1 MALFEQN
8 HIVTK
13 RVQNVLVTL
22 GINSEIILNILT
34 EATAKTVSEIAI
46 KAGAATTVITA
57 VETVTGALVNNA
69 YKVVKGASKE
79 GVAGL
84 KADTNTVG
92 KIGSA
97 SSKVASKAAATV
109 IIGISSVFVAL
120 DGVDLA
126 FNIRD

>member
-69 YKVVKGASKE
+69 YKVVKGA
-79 GVAGL
+79 
-84 KADTNTVG
+84 
-92 KIGSA
+92 
-97 SSKVASKAAATV
+97 
-109 IIGISSVFVAL
+109 
-120 DGVDLA
+120 
-126 FNIRD
+126 

>member
-34 EATAKTVSEIAI
+34 EATAKTVSEIPI

-57 VETVTGALVNNA
+57 VETATGALVNNA
-69 YKVVKGASKE
+69 SKVVKGASKE

-84 KADTNTVG
+84 KADTNIVG
-92 KIGSA
+92 KMGSA
-97 SSKVASKAAATV
+97 SSKVASKAATAV

-120 DGVDLA
+120 DAVDLA

>member
-69 YKVVKGASKE
+69 SKVVKGASKE

-84 KADTNTVG
+84 KAWLR
-92 KIGSA
+92 KLLQLSLLE
-97 SSKVASKAAATV
+97 
-109 IIGISSVFVAL
+109 SVQFL
-120 DGVDLA
+120 LLWMPL
-126 FNIRD
+126 I